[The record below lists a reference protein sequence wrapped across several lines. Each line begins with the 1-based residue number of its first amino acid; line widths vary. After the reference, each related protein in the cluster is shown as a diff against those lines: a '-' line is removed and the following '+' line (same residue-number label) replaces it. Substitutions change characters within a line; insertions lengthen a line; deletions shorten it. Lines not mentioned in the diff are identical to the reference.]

1 MTVQRPSLNEN
12 RLPLRMVLWL
22 TLLIAIFQGCAC
34 EKREKPGVPPPAL
47 IGLAPKSYPVFQD
60 DLDFDGLAHGLN
72 QSLTYLN
79 RLPADRVFQFGNEEF
94 TSRKIARGLTDFRD
108 FIATQPSVPALN
120 QYIRDNLR
128 VYRAAG
134 TADDS
139 KVLFTGYYEPL
150 LEGRAV
156 QDGMFQYPVYGLPQ
170 DLAVLDLT
178 PFGKKFKGVKLTG
191 RYTHPDFVPYHD
203 RRAIDLSGVLA
214 DKAPVLAWVKDP
226 VDLFFLHIQGSGKIQ
241 IPSQEALQVHYAAA
255 NGRPYRSIGR
265 LLIDTGKIPREE
277 MSMQRI
283 RAYLAEHPEERDA
296 ILYHNPSYV
305 FFQLEE
311 DGPVS
316 PGRPGLRP
324 HPGAPGGRRRPH
336 RQMDAGVPL
345 CFAPGHRRGHQGC
358 GTGGSFLG
366 QRRLRGPGRRAY
378 AAPRRFVFS
387 GACPLKQTAGAG
399 PGTSGVGEIRESAP
413 GLPAH
418 TGSQLAA
425 YLDTLQ

>member
-34 EKREKPGVPPPAL
+34 EKREKSEKPGIPPPAL

-134 TADDS
+134 TADDG

-156 QDGMFQYPVYGLPQ
+156 QDGIFQYPVYGLPQ

-311 DGPVS
+311 DGPLGAINVVLT
-316 PGRPGLRP
+316 PGRSLAVDRKLFPLAGL
-324 HPGAPGGRRRPH
+324 AYGRI
-336 RQMDAGVPL
+336 QVPL
-345 CFAPGHRRGHQGC
+345 VDGDGRIAKWMPVSRFVLPQD
-358 GTGGSFLG
+358 TGGAIKG
-366 QRRLRGPGRRAY
+366 AGRADLFWGNGDY
-378 AAPRRFVFS
+378 AA
-387 GACPLKQTAGAG
+387 
-399 PGTSGVGEIRESAP
+399 
-413 GLPAH
+413 
-418 TGSQLAA
+418 LAA
-425 YLDTLQ
+425 GHMQHHGDLYFLAPAP